1 MADDKPVII
10 IKKKGGHGGHH
21 GGAWKIA
28 YADFVTAMMCFFMV
42 MWLVNTSDSPT
53 KKSIASYFRKPGIF
67 HDGSGSPIS
76 TGGAG
81 ILSDAF
87 VPTRPESKSNN
98 FGKSQDPAP
107 RKSKNKKANPINEP
121 LTSDEHTDGSIMALS
136 NIDDPPPSVE
146 EAKSEAANIEKK
158 DGTVGVGVGNVT
170 IVSEQTPAPSD
181 TKTPTKIQPPPPQ
194 QDSAQESAEKVAEK
208 IKEQI
213 QANKALQELL
223 GIVDVKVDAD
233 GLNIEIMDTEKT
245 SMFRRG
251 SAAILP
257 DAQAAFRKLGGIIA
271 QSNNR
276 IDIVGHTDA
285 TPFGS
290 RNGGYSNWELS
301 SDRANA
307 ARRLLSSEG
316 IPPERI
322 TSVTGRADKDLR
334 VTTDP
339 TAAANR
345 RITLKIRFNLPGPAL
360 PAPEAQKAIT
370 NLPKAEK
377 KFQEEYQKK
386 EQVHALTVQQVL
398 KDQSEQGKKKVKIP
412 KEAAPTTNPDYMQK
426 DKIFGDSPLIG
437 PKDPFAN
444 ISSD

>member
-28 YADFVTAMMCFFMV
+28 YADFVTAMMAFFMV

-67 HDGSGSPIS
+67 NDGSGSPIS

-81 ILSDAF
+81 ILNDAF
-87 VPTRPESKSNN
+87 VPTRPESKQNN
-98 FGKSQDPAP
+98 FGKSQDPSP
-107 RKSKNKKANPINEP
+107 RKSKNKKANEINEP
-121 LTSDEHTDGSIMALS
+121 LTSDEPTEGSIMALS
-136 NIDDPPPSVE
+136 NVDEPPPSVE
-146 EAKSEAANIEKK
+146 EAKSEAATIEKR
-158 DGTVGVGVGNVT
+158 DGTSAGNV
-170 IVSEQTPAPSD
+170 IVPSDQLTPAPAS
-181 TKTPTKIQPPPPQ
+181 TIAPPKAPPTPAPESQ
-194 QDSAQESAEKVAEK
+194 QMAEK

-213 QANKALQELL
+213 QNTKALQELL

-233 GLNIEIMDTEKT
+233 GLNIEIMDTEKS

-276 IDIVGHTDA
+276 IDIIGHTDA

-307 ARRLLSSEG
+307 ARRLLEAEG

-334 VTTDP
+334 VVSDP

-345 RITLKIRFNLPGPAL
+345 RITLKIRFNLPAPAL
-360 PAPEAQKAIT
+360 PAPEAQRAVKE
-370 NLPKAEK
+370 LPRAER
-377 KFQEEYQKK
+377 KFQQEYQEK
-386 EQVHALTVQQVL
+386 EKVHALTVQQVL
-398 KDQSEQGKKKVKIP
+398 KEQAEQGKKKIKIP
-412 KEAAPTTNPDYMQK
+412 KEAAPTANPDYMQR

-437 PKDPFAN
+437 PRDPFENLGATPTGP
-444 ISSD
+444 